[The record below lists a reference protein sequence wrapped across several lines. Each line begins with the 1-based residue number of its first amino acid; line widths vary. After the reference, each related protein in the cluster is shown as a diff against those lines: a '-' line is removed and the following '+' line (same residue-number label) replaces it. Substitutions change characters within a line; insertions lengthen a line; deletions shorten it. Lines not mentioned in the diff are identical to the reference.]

1 MCESQRD
8 AALQSSARTAIRR
21 SQQSAVT
28 FYLQTFPDW
37 LATML
42 NLFVFLPQTYIFSE
56 QVDKFSAPLHRLS
69 PLLHSHTAGSCAST
83 QMYTHTDTSV
93 HTLISKI
100 RQMAPS
106 HTLRLLMR
114 LADTVNLCVRVMGVS
129 SFWQTAARHTFLSNF
144 ESTLHLLWPLSET
157 LWKLLELVNFYSLFT
172 SWCPLAATGL
182 YTHVLHI
189 NCTFLFSLYPLLSF
203 LPPQLLLH
211 LLLLSSSFF
220 PPPLCSE
227 IPFLCGRAFF
237 PSSETGWLLYP
248 LSNLHTEV
256 TPRRPASERRRK
268 GRWCGRRRKVT
279 SLQLLKH
286 LRPSL
291 KHGLPSLPFVSS
303 LFLKALS
310 L

>member
-1 MCESQRD
+1 
-8 AALQSSARTAIRR
+8 
-21 SQQSAVT
+21 
-28 FYLQTFPDW
+28 
-37 LATML
+37 ML

-83 QMYTHTDTSV
+83 QMYTHRHKRT

-106 HTLRLLMR
+106 HTPRLLMR

-157 LWKLLELVNFYSLFT
+157 LKAIGASKLLQPFHFLVSLGGNR
-172 SWCPLAATGL
+172 PLYPRTAHQL
-182 YTHVLHI
+182 YF
-189 NCTFLFSLYPLLSF
+189 FLFSLYPPLSF

-211 LLLLSSSFF
+211 LLLLSSSFY

-303 LFLKALS
+303 LFLFLKALS